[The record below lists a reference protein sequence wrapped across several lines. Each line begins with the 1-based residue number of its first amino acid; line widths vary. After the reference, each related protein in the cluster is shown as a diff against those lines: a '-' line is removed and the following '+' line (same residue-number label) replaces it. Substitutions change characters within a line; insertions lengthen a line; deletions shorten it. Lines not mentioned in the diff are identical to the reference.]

1 LHFRRLLSIGHSVTF
16 YATFLTMAIN
26 FTFGANRTNTQQPQP
41 ATSTGF
47 SGFGTGTVPS
57 GGLSTGGGFG
67 GTSTTGTGLMT
78 TTSSAP
84 FSFNLGGTGTTT
96 STPSTGLSFG
106 GLSAA
111 PTSLSFG
118 GLSAPTITAV
128 VTGTT
133 DSIALRGLGGEG
145 ASGESTLSS
154 SKNPRDQPLPP
165 ELKTIV
171 EEFKNFL
178 KDIKNTRDENML
190 PKYSI
195 QPIVDISNELDD
207 NLKIQLEKLDVV
219 LRKNQ
224 KSLEALKRETSKIF
238 EDGENAV
245 RGLKQD
251 SIVSGTQAP
260 YLSTS
265 LTSQTGRFLP
275 SSSTSA
281 YFSHLVSE
289 FEETMTIYSNQI
301 RELENHLENITK
313 INTINGNDIISIVK
327 RQHEALIAL
336 AAEVYALHEQVCR
349 LAEDERAYPRG
360 LSSSGMI
367 HPNISINTA
376 QKLSEKERQV
386 TKPIAFPTFS
396 FDRPAT
402 SIPSGSESVSV
413 LQPSPFRGDQLS
425 PSSSGILFASPPK
438 SNPPSQ
444 LNMSFG
450 SPQSMSSPQ
459 GNNNT
464 SLGGNRSSSFLF

>member
-1 LHFRRLLSIGHSVTF
+1 
-16 YATFLTMAIN
+16 MAVN
-26 FTFGANRTNTQQPQP
+26 FTFGPNSTNTQQPQP

-47 SGFGTGTVPS
+47 TGFGTGTS
-57 GGLSTGGGFG
+57 GGLSTGGGFAGFG
-67 GTSTTGTGLMT
+67 GASTTATGLT
-78 TTSSAP
+78 TATSSAP

-96 STPSTGLSFG
+96 SVPSTGLSFG

-111 PTSLSFG
+111 PSTSLSFG

-178 KDIKNTRDENML
+178 KDIKNTRDENTL

-207 NLKIQLEKLDVV
+207 NLRIQLEKLDVV

-265 LTSQTGRFLP
+265 LTNQTGRFLP

-301 RELENHLENITK
+301 RELENHLDNITK

-349 LAEDERAYPRG
+349 LAEVERAHPRG
-360 LSSSGMI
+360 SSSGMI
-367 HPNISINTA
+367 HPNISITTA

-402 SIPSGSESVSV
+402 SVPSGSEPVNV
-413 LQPSPFRGDQLS
+413 IQPSPFRGDQLS
-425 PSSSGILFASPPK
+425 PSSSGIFASPPK

-450 SPQSMSSPQ
+450 SPQSMNSPQ
-459 GNNNT
+459 GSNNT